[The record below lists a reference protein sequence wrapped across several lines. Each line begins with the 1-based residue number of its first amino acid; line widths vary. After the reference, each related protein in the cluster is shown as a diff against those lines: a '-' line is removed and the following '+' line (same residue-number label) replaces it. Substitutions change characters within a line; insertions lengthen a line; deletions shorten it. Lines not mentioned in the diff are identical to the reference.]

1 MFATCRVPPE
11 NLGRVGI
18 RTMIIRHGLAFI
30 KEKFFAKNASLEEKT
45 FLLVSFSGIFMS
57 AIGLA
62 GNLSLGLSV
71 VTLFIPALNIL
82 IDIICITYFT
92 KTGKWQTPSLIVI
105 MYAIFVLFPSLW
117 FSTGGATGSTM
128 PFVVLI
134 GIFVVIA
141 FKGRF
146 RASIL
151 AIVIVM
157 FTTFTLLEMYYPAI
171 TTPYPDRESQYIDL
185 ALGMILSYCVSVYL
199 AYQVLGDYEKSRK
212 ESEAL
217 VKQLEINSVTDA
229 LTGIYNRRFLST
241 SLDEEMRKAYDSGD
255 ELAICILDI
264 DYFKRIN
271 DTYGHSYG
279 DEVLVRLSACVAGS
293 LGSDEIFGRYGGE
306 EFLIVFKNCPLDAAV
321 AKMNRICE
329 DLEKIQWH
337 DNIRVTISAGLSAYQ
352 KGVSFSK
359 FLEEADRNLYRA
371 KQEGRNRIVY

>member
-1 MFATCRVPPE
+1 M
-11 NLGRVGI
+11 GI
-18 RTMIIRHGLAFI
+18 QRGLAFI

-71 VTLFIPALNIL
+71 VTLIIPAINIL
-82 IDIICITYFT
+82 IDIVCITYFT
-92 KTGKWQTPSLIVI
+92 KTGRWQIPSFIVI
-105 MYAIFVLFPSLW
+105 LYAIFVLFPSLW

-146 RASIL
+146 RACIL
-151 AIVIVM
+151 SIVIVM
-157 FTTFTLLEMYYPAI
+157 FTTFTLLEMHYPAI
-171 TTPYPDRESQYIDL
+171 TTPYPDRESHYIDL

-199 AYQVLGDYEKSRK
+199 AYQVLGDYEKSKK

-217 VKQLEINSVTDA
+217 VRQLEINSITDA
-229 LTGIYNRRFLST
+229 LTGIYNRRFLSAC
-241 SLDEEMRKAYDSGD
+241 LDEEMRKAYDSGD
-255 ELAICILDI
+255 ELAICIMDI
-264 DYFKRIN
+264 DFFKKIN
-271 DTYGHSYG
+271 DTYGHNYG
-279 DEVLVRLSACVAGS
+279 DEVLVGLSRCVAGS
-293 LGSDEIFGRYGGE
+293 LGDDEIFGRYGGE
-306 EFLIVFKNCPLDAAV
+306 EFLIIFKGCSLAGAV
-321 AKMNRICE
+321 AKMEAVRESLKKLQWVDGIC
-329 DLEKIQWH
+329 
-337 DNIRVTISAGLSAYQ
+337 VTLSGGLSAYQ

-359 FLEEADRNLYRA
+359 FLEEADGNLYRA